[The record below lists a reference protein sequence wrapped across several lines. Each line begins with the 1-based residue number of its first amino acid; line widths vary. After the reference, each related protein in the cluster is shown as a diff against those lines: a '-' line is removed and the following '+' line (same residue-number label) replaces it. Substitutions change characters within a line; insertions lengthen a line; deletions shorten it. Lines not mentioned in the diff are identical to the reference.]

1 MSNITELTSTTVRH
15 QLKARELTVK
25 AVSPLGGAMRRFVL
39 GGDQLEPNFPFYPLA
54 PIDHVKLAFP
64 HPETGTIIL
73 PEFGENGPQP
83 RADGLLPL
91 TRDYSVRK
99 FDAETKELTID
110 FVLHDHGPAGR
121 WASHAKVGDPIGVI
135 GPRGSRIYSPDF
147 DSYVFLAD
155 LTGVPALCRWLE
167 EIPSNKYTMA
177 VVGVDSSQDVFSVHR
192 HGQKRI
198 QWHYPTDPTDRL
210 LNAVKDLDV
219 DLLRRSY
226 IWGGGEASELARIR
240 RYLVRELGLDPKQ
253 VDLDGYWKIGV
264 VNRDHHQEL
273 EA

>member
-1 MSNITELTSTTVRH
+1 MSNITELTSTAVRH
-15 QLKARELTVK
+15 QLKAREIAVK
-25 AVSPLGGAMRRFVL
+25 KISPLGAAMRRFIL
-39 GGDQLEPNFPFYPLA
+39 AGDQLEEDFPYYPLA

-73 PEFGENGPQP
+73 PEFGENGPRT
-83 RADGLLPL
+83 RADGLIPL

-99 FDAETKELTID
+99 FDIETKELTID

-121 WASHAKVGDPIGVI
+121 WAKNAKVGDPIGVI

-147 DSYVFLAD
+147 DSYVFLSD
-155 LTGVPALCRWLE
+155 LTGLPALSRWLE
-167 EIPSNKYTMA
+167 EIPRGKDTLG
-177 VVGVDSSQDVFSVHR
+177 VVSVDSIRDVIPVRGPGHT
-192 HGQKRI
+192 QI
-198 QWHYPTDPTDRL
+198 QWHYPPETTDRL
-210 LNAVKDLDV
+210 LNAVKSLDS

-226 IWGGGEASELARIR
+226 IWGGGEAGELARIR
-240 RYLVRELGLDPKQ
+240 RYLVRELGVSSKQ
-253 VDLDGYWKIGV
+253 VDLDGYWKVGV